1 MPAVNPNNGGQI
13 RVAGTGRIL
22 VAPVTVPPAGA
33 GDPLP
38 VPVPRTTADDW
49 PTAHWQDLGFTTTD
63 GIKFNKKEKI
73 DPVDT
78 WQSATPARFI
88 YSDRDLTVKFQ
99 LLQMNK
105 QTLAFFM
112 GIPTSAIKQTT
123 TADSP
128 PKDVD
133 GTYEFQLPSNPQ
145 KDERALGIEFK
156 DGADIT
162 YRFIIPRGQVTET
175 EELGLTRTGAVK
187 LGVTFTALEG
197 PSGEL
202 AKWITKDK
210 AYA

>member
-1 MPAVNPNNGGQI
+1 MPATPNNGGQI
-13 RVAGTGRIL
+13 RVAGTGRVLI
-22 VAPVTVPPAGA
+22 APVSFVPSGA
-33 GDPLP
+33 TDPSP
-38 VPVPRTTADDW
+38 VPTPRTTADTW
-49 PTAHWQDLGFTTTD
+49 PETHWQDLGYTTTD

-73 DPVDT
+73 DPVET
-78 WQSATPARFI
+78 WQSGTPARFI

-112 GIPTSAIKQTT
+112 GIPAAEIKQTK
-123 TADSP
+123 DGSVP
-128 PKDVD
+128 PKDVAD
-133 GTYEFQLPSNPQ
+133 TFEFQLPSNPA

-156 DGADIT
+156 DGSDIT

-175 EELGLTRTGAVK
+175 EELGLTRTGALK

-197 PSGEL
+197 PNGEL
-202 AKWITKDK
+202 AKWIMKDK